1 MTSIDL
7 SAIAATATA
16 SVIAL
21 TSAMLVFSVATVP
34 VATSVIA

>member
-1 MTSIDL
+1 MIKFDL
-7 SAIAATATA
+7 PAVAAIATA

-21 TSAMLVFSVATVP
+21 TSAMLVAAVASMP